1 MKPLLTAIAFISL
14 FTGTCVAQS
23 DSVITISDSV
33 LNLSS
38 SAVTKRRYPIKSCRI
53 VFRFFNGP
61 DSGTKT
67 VIFDDWG
74 NREKEEGVTIQDTV
88 AMRKI
93 MEFVPDSS
101 SMSPGTRAFLD
112 NIRLAAVRHT
122 LIITTNGQ
130 RYIIDLDQHTGTKG
144 PILLMGGS
152 IEENFKQMGFVFARP
167 DTLLGKPCKIWES
180 HGAVRLWIS
189 EC

>member
-23 DSVITISDSV
+23 DS
-33 LNLSS
+33 
-38 SAVTKRRYPIKSCRI
+38 AVGRKHYPIKSCRI

-88 AMRKI
+88 AMRK
-93 MEFVPDSS
+93 V
-101 SMSPGTRAFLD
+101 
-112 NIRLAAVRHT
+112 
-122 LIITTNGQ
+122 
-130 RYIIDLDQHTGTKG
+130 
-144 PILLMGGS
+144 
-152 IEENFKQMGFVFARP
+152 
-167 DTLLGKPCKIWES
+167 
-180 HGAVRLWIS
+180 
-189 EC
+189 